1 MEINQIFTVII
12 TIGLGIVIY
21 LLFSQR
27 KRPDDLHERL
37 DSLTNSV
44 LMNMSQQLDAVRK
57 EVGERLRDNVSLMQS
72 SHEHTS
78 KTVIDVQTKLTQL
91 EEATKR
97 IFEVGQD
104 ISSLHDILRAPKI
117 RGGLGEYLLGDL
129 LSQYLP
135 ADSFSFQ
142 HSFKS
147 GAKVDAVIKSR
158 DFLIPV
164 DSKFPL
170 EHFKKII
177 EAKNA
182 DEQIKLKKQFAADV
196 KKHIDDIA
204 KKYILADEG
213 TSDFAIMYVPAENVY
228 YEMIVR
234 DIDGVNL
241 TDYALKKNIIPAS
254 PNSFWAYLQA
264 ILVGLKGQQVQS
276 NVKEIIQNLSRL
288 RTDFGRFG
296 ESFEVLGSH
305 LQNARTK
312 YDESA
317 RKLSGIHDKL
327 AQIESPE
334 KPPLHKGDKNLIG

>member
-1 MEINQIFTVII
+1 M
-12 TIGLGIVIY
+12 IY
-21 LLFSQR
+21 LTFSQR
-27 KRPDDLHERL
+27 RRPDDVNQKFDAFFIQINQRL
-37 DSLTNSV
+37 DSV
-44 LMNMSQQLDAVRK
+44 QK
-57 EVGERLRDNVSLMQS
+57 EVGERLRDNVSLMQQ
-72 SHEHTS
+72 SHQHTS

-135 ADSFSFQ
+135 TDSFTFQ
-142 HSFKS
+142 YAFKN
-147 GAKVDAVIKSR
+147 GTKVDAVIRSR

-170 EHFKKII
+170 ENFKKVL
-177 EAKNA
+177 EAKDA
-182 DEQIKLKKQFAADV
+182 DEQLKLKKQFASDV

-213 TSDFAIMYVPAENVY
+213 TSDFAFMYVPAENVY

-234 DIDGVNL
+234 EVDGVNL
-241 TDYALKKNIIPAS
+241 SDYALKKNVIPAS

-264 ILVGLKGQQVQS
+264 VLVGLKGQQVQS
-276 NVKEIIQNLSRL
+276 NVKEIMANLSRL
-288 RTDFGRFG
+288 RTDFGRFN

-305 LQNARTK
+305 LQNARSK
-312 YDESA
+312 YDDSA
-317 RKLSGIHDKL
+317 KRLSGIHDKL
-327 AQIESPE
+327 E
-334 KPPLHKGDKNLIG
+334 KIDMGEVKALEEKNNVASLKRA

>member
-1 MEINQIFTVII
+1 MDLSQLLTII
-12 TIGLGIVIY
+12 IVGLGIVIY
-21 LLFSQR
+21 LLFRQR
-27 KRPDDLHERL
+27 RKPDDFSQKFEAFFIQINQRL
-37 DSLTNSV
+37 DSV
-44 LMNMSQQLDAVRK
+44 QK
-57 EVGERLRDNVSLMQS
+57 EVGERLRDNVSLMQQ
-72 SHEHTS
+72 SHQHTS

-97 IFEVGQD
+97 IFEVGKD

-117 RGGLGEYLLGDL
+117 RGGLGEYMLADL

-135 ADSFSFQ
+135 EDSFQFQ
-142 HSFKS
+142 YGFKN
-147 GAKVDAVIKSR
+147 GTKVDAVIKSR

-170 EHFKKII
+170 ENFRKVI
-177 EAKNA
+177 EAKDA
-182 DEQIKLKKQFAADV
+182 DEQVKLKKQFASDV

-241 TDYALKKNIIPAS
+241 TDYALKKKVIPAS

-264 ILVGLKGQQVQS
+264 VLVGLKGQQVQK
-276 NVKEIIQNLSRL
+276 NVKEVMANLSRL
-288 RTDFGRFG
+288 RTDFGRFE

-305 LQNARTK
+305 LQNASSK

-317 RKLSGIHDKL
+317 KKLSGIQGKL
-327 AQIESPE
+327 ERIESPE
-334 KPPLHKGDKNLIG
+334 TKIIEEAKE

>member
-1 MEINQIFTVII
+1 MEISQFLII
-12 TIGLGIVIY
+12 IIAIGLGIVIY

-27 KRPDDLHERL
+27 RKPDDVSQKFEAFFIQVNQRL
-37 DSLTNSV
+37 DSV
-44 LMNMSQQLDAVRK
+44 QK
-57 EVGERLRDNVSLMQS
+57 EVGERLRDNVSLMQQ
-72 SHEHTS
+72 SHQHTS

-135 ADSFSFQ
+135 EDSFQFQ
-142 HSFKS
+142 YGFKN

-170 EHFKKII
+170 ENFKKIL
-177 EAKNA
+177 ESKDA
-182 DEQIKLKKQFAADV
+182 DEQLKLKKQFAIDV

-234 DIDGVNL
+234 NIDGVNL
-241 TDYALKKNIIPAS
+241 TDYALKKNVIPAS

-264 ILVGLKGQQVQS
+264 VLVGLKGQQVQK
-276 NVKEIIQNLSRL
+276 NVKEIIANLSRL
-288 RTDFGRFG
+288 RGDFDRFNQ
-296 ESFEVLGSH
+296 SFDVLGSH
-305 LQNARTK
+305 LQNAQTK
-312 YDESA
+312 YDDSA
-317 RKLSGIHDKL
+317 KR
-327 AQIESPE
+327 
-334 KPPLHKGDKNLIG
+334 LIGIQGKLERIEAPKEKNVLTE